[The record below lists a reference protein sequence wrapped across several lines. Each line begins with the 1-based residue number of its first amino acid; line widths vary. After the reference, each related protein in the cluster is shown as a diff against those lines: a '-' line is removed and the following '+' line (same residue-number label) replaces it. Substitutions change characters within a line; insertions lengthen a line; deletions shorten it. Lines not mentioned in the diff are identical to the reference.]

1 MSNAVLVVAFVIL
14 LAANSARAEAPAV
27 AVDIAPLHSLV
38 TQVMGM
44 RGTPELIVPTGASP
58 HNHALRPSEAQAL
71 QTADI
76 VFLISDE
83 LTPSLADRID
93 TLAPDAVRM
102 EMMAISG
109 TTVLP
114 FRQSPLFEGQN
125 SATHEEGHEEGQ
137 EEGHEEGHDHGE
149 LDPHAWLDPSNAVVW
164 LDAIAVALSKLD
176 PQFASTYSAN
186 AESGKKELMTLVTDV
201 EGMLAP
207 VRDRSFIVFHDAYQ
221 YFEVAFRFHASGAI
235 SLSDASKPAP
245 ARIRKIHDLVD
256 DAGIS
261 CVLAEPQFNSDLVA
275 TVLDGT
281 AARSS
286 VMDPLGSHLQP
297 GPDLY
302 YELVRELGETL
313 ADCL

>member
-14 LAANSARAEAPAV
+14 SVFSSARAEAPAV

-38 TQVMGM
+38 TQVMGR

-71 QTADI
+71 QAADI

-102 EMMAISG
+102 EMMAVPG

-114 FRQSPLFEGQN
+114 FRQSPLFEEQN
-125 SATHEEGHEEGQ
+125 SATH

-186 AESGKKELMTLVTDV
+186 ADSGKNELMTLVTDV
-201 EGMLAP
+201 EEMLAP

-221 YFEVAFRFHASGAI
+221 YFEDAFRFHASGAI
-235 SLSDASKPAP
+235 SLGDASKPAP

-256 DAGIS
+256 EAGIT
-261 CVLAEPQFNSDLVA
+261 CVLAEPQYNSDLVA

-286 VMDPLGSHLQP
+286 VVDPLGSHLQP

-313 ADCL
+313 TDCL